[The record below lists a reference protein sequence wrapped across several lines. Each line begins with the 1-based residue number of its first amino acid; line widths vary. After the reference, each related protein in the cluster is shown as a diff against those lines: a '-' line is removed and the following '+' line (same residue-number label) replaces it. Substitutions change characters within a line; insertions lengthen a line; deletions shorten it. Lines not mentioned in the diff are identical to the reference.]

1 MEIGDHITL
10 YNNLR
15 KWRLIEQ
22 RSKKYFKKFEP
33 LNRPKLRNNLRKNVP
48 QITLSIRKFEAK
60 CRIIHHKEV

>member
-33 LNRPKLRNNLRKNVP
+33 LNGPKLRNNLRKNVP
-48 QITLSIRKFEAK
+48 QITLSLRNFEA
-60 CRIIHHKEV
+60 

>member
-33 LNRPKLRNNLRKNVP
+33 LNRPKLRNNLRKNGP
-48 QITLSIRKFEAK
+48 QLALYIRKFEA
-60 CRIIHHKEV
+60 

>member
-22 RSKKYFKKFEP
+22 RSKKYFKKFKP
-33 LNRPKLRNNLRKNVP
+33 LNQQKLRNILRKNGP
-48 QITLSIRKFEAK
+48 QMTLSLRKFG
-60 CRIIHHKEV
+60 V

>member
-33 LNRPKLRNNLRKNVP
+33 LNRQKLRIILRKNEP
-48 QITLSIRKFEAK
+48 QMTVSIRKFEA
-60 CRIIHHKEV
+60 

>member
-48 QITLSIRKFEAK
+48 QITLSIRKLEA
-60 CRIIHHKEV
+60 

>member
-33 LNRPKLRNNLRKNVP
+33 LNRPKLRNDLRKNVP
-48 QITLSIRKFEAK
+48 QITLSIRKFEA
-60 CRIIHHKEV
+60 

>member
-22 RSKKYFKKFEP
+22 RSKKYLKQFES
-33 LNRPKLRNNLRKNVP
+33 LNRPKLTNILRKNGP
-48 QITLSIRKFEAK
+48 QMALSIRKFEA
-60 CRIIHHKEV
+60 

>member
-48 QITLSIRKFEAK
+48 QITLSIRKFEA
-60 CRIIHHKEV
+60 

>member
-1 MEIGDHITL
+1 MEIGDHVTL

-33 LNRPKLRNNLRKNVP
+33 LNRQKLRIILRKNEP
-48 QITLSIRKFEAK
+48 QMTLFPRKFEA
-60 CRIIHHKEV
+60 